1 MRKWL
6 GTGVGA
12 ILALMPALYITQ
24 PEPAQAAAL
33 MRSVLSPAGQSA
45 YDSAVAGGYFN
56 VSQSDYDAA
65 FNNLTG
71 VTKAGMSDSQVAEC
85 TGIFSATFINVV
97 DSATAIPANSY
108 IVGFAS
114 GLSQT
119 GNGQS
124 LRLVSS
130 GTYKGVYDFLTTA
143 TAPVNVSATG
153 ARYYLFKEPVTTSS
167 KRFLGIWSNVGAP
180 TCKGSGTFPEGGYAG
195 PSATTPWGSF
205 TSRTSDLTRLQVM
218 YSNTDQWTPATPTIS
233 ASLAGNVKTAFKGTP
248 ITITTSLSDNG
259 LVTFRFNNKSI
270 GGCASVPS
278 TSLSATCNW
287 KPSVQGSGRITA
299 TLRSPTSAFTSVTSS
314 PLVVSV
320 NKRSNNR

>member
-6 GTGVGA
+6 GTGLGA
-12 ILALMPALYITQ
+12 ILALMPAIYIAQ

-65 FNNLTG
+65 FNNLAT
-71 VTKAGMSDSQVAEC
+71 VTKAGMTDSQVAEC
-85 TGIFSATFINVV
+85 SAAFSATFINVV

-114 GLSQT
+114 GLINT
-119 GNGQS
+119 GSNQS

-130 GTYKGVYDFLTTA
+130 STYKGVYDFLTSA
-143 TAPVNVSATG
+143 TAPVNVTSSG
-153 ARYYLFKEPVTTSS
+153 AKYFLFKQPVTSNT
-167 KRFLGIWSNVGAP
+167 KRFVGIWSSGN

-195 PSATTPWGSF
+195 PSSTTPWGSF

-218 YSNTDQWTPATPTIS
+218 YSSADQWTPAPPTITL
-233 ASLAGNVKTAFKGTP
+233 SLTGNVKTAFKGTP
-248 ITITTSLSDNG
+248 ITISTSLSDEG
-259 LVTFRFNNKSI
+259 LVTFKFNNKSI

-278 TSLSATCNW
+278 ASLSATCNW

-299 TLRSPTSAFTSVTSS
+299 TLRSPTAAFSSVTSS
-314 PLVVSV
+314 PLIVSV